1 MVAQQAQDPNNAAHP
16 KNPKVKPHETYHA
29 SRLTPLKHHDWA
41 KNMASRFGSAV
52 VFGAGATFGGDMIN
66 DALKKF

>member
-1 MVAQQAQDPNNAAHP
+1 MPSPVHNQLPVNTPLPQ
-16 KNPKVKPHETYHA
+16 TYYPPA
-29 SRLTPLKHHDWA
+29 LTPLKHHDWA

-52 VFGAGATFGGDMIN
+52 VFGAGATFGGDMVN